1 MKHADREIGKEEA
14 LRIAAEIDIKN
25 DGIVNGFEAFR
36 CSECDGF
43 VTYKRGDVPPHFQH
57 RPHYATDG
65 RRRHK
70 PR

>member
-1 MKHADREIGKEEA
+1 M
-14 LRIAAEIDIKN
+14 DIEH

-57 RPHYATDG
+57 RPHYAADG